1 MIVTLVGSSSTA
13 TTEGIYRTTQSHR
26 KDRQSLSFH
35 HRADPSSGEK
45 RLYVIMEDTAAA
57 AVASTTNTSSNNHHS
72 PKQSTP
78 CRLCEVQVLA
88 PRSQN
93 DNPETFASFLVQSAS
108 ATHIVGNGNL
118 YTITEV
124 DPLFFLLPSDLPG
137 DNNTEE
143 KKSSEDDKH
152 TPQKSKHFQWQP
164 LDQILEPLDGTLR
177 KCLSL
182 PQIPHFFAS
191 MSLGNDDECFY
202 KFSMDKA
209 LAWLGRKQAAVER
222 CLLQQAE
229 AKQARRNNHKG
240 TMGKS
245 ASSTD
250 EGAFA
255 AGFHMPSE
263 APAAATETTAE
274 ATATTTKEEATKT
287 TIHAEQRAKKA
298 REESIQIVCS
308 YLNPAWRSRF
318 LAHLQTS
325 PDVLQSAK
333 QRAAKRIHAQVAAS
347 EASTTATASTSN
359 TTATASTEWVQKQAE
374 PPAKKPKPSQ
384 TVGVA
389 RLKKVNTKGMKKMSA
404 FFTVKKKAK

>member
-274 ATATTTKEEATKT
+274 ATATTTKTLA
-287 TIHAEQRAKKA
+287 IHNDPLPDQR
-298 REESIQIVCS
+298 
-308 YLNPAWRSRF
+308 L
-318 LAHLQTS
+318 
-325 PDVLQSAK
+325 
-333 QRAAKRIHAQVAAS
+333 
-347 EASTTATASTSN
+347 
-359 TTATASTEWVQKQAE
+359 E
-374 PPAKKPKPSQ
+374 PPFSSQ
-384 TVGVA
+384 ISRSG
-389 RLKKVNTKGMKKMSA
+389 L
-404 FFTVKKKAK
+404 